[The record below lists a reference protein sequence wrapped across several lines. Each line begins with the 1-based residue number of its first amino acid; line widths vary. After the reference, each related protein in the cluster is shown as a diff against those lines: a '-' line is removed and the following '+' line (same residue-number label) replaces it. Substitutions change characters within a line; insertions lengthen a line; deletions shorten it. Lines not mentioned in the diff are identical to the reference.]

1 MVEIYI
7 LMKKEYR
14 TIIFDLGG
22 VIINLKKQNCIDAFK
37 SLGYDTIEN
46 MLGEYKQG
54 GEFLALEEGRLSPKE
69 WRESVRKNIASP
81 ITDQQIDDAFNAF
94 LVDIPV
100 NKLRMLQT
108 LKKSYRIA
116 MLSNTN
122 KVMFESKIPE
132 LFKIDGL
139 TMEDYFDEFFLS
151 YKMGMSKPS
160 EEIFIKV
167 AEDLDINPNEA
178 LFIDDSQSNIDTA
191 SKLGFQTMLVKPYTD
206 FSDKLL

>member
-1 MVEIYI
+1 
-7 LMKKEYR
+7 MKKEYR

-37 SLGYDTIEN
+37 ALGYDAIEN

-69 WRESVRKNIASP
+69 WRESVRKNIASHV
-81 ITDQQIDDAFNAF
+81 TDQQIDDAFNAF

-178 LFIDDSQSNIDTA
+178 LFIDDSQSNIDAA

>member
-178 LFIDDSQSNIDTA
+178 LFIDDSQSNIDAA

>member
-1 MVEIYI
+1 MEQKYS
-7 LMKKEYR
+7 

-37 SLGYDTIEN
+37 ALGYNSIDD

-54 GEFLALEEGRLSPKE
+54 GEFLALEEGRLSVEE
-69 WRESVRKNIASP
+69 WRESVRKNLSAP
-81 ITDQQIDDAFNAF
+81 VTDKQIDDAFNAF

-100 NKLRMLQT
+100 QKLRMLQL
-108 LKKSYRIA
+108 LKTKYRIV

-132 LFKIDGL
+132 LFKVDGL
-139 TMEDYFDEFFLS
+139 RIEDYFDDFFLS
-151 YKMGMSKPS
+151 YKMGLTKPS
-160 EEIFIKV
+160 PEIFIKV
-167 AEDLDINPNEA
+167 AEQLGINPCEA
-178 LFIDDSQSNIDTA
+178 LFIDDSQANVDAA
-191 SKLGFQTMLVKPYTD
+191 SCLGFQTMCVEPYTD

>member
-1 MVEIYI
+1 MR
-7 LMKKEYR
+7 EYT

-37 SLGYDTIEN
+37 ALGYDSVDK
-46 MLGEYKQG
+46 MLSEYRQD
-54 GEFLALEEGRLSPKE
+54 GEFLALEEGRVSPEE
-69 WRESVRKNIASP
+69 WRNIVRQSISSP
-81 ITDQQIDDAFNAF
+81 VTDEQIDAAFNEF

-100 NKLRMLQT
+100 EKLRMLRT
-108 LKKSYRIA
+108 LKSKYRIA

-132 LFKIDGL
+132 LFKIEGL
-139 TMEDYFDEFFLS
+139 TIEDYFDDFFLS

-160 EEIFIKV
+160 PEIFIKV
-167 AEDLDINPNEA
+167 AEELGIEPNEA
-178 LFIDDSQSNIDTA
+178 LFIDDSQANVDA
-191 SKLGFQTMLVKPYTD
+191 AAKLGFQTMCVKPYTD

>member
-1 MVEIYI
+1 MEPKYT
-7 LMKKEYR
+7 

-37 SLGYDTIEN
+37 ALGYSSVDE

-54 GEFLALEEGRLSPKE
+54 GEFLALEEGHLTPEE
-69 WRESVRKNIASP
+69 WRECVRKNIPSP
-81 ITDQQIDDAFNAF
+81 VTDEQIDAAFNAF

-100 NKLRMLQT
+100 EKLKMLRS
-108 LKKSYRIA
+108 LKSKYRIA

-132 LFKIDGL
+132 LFRIEGL
-139 TMEDYFDEFFLS
+139 EIGDYFDDFFLS

-160 EEIFIKV
+160 PEIFSKV
-167 AEDLDINPNEA
+167 AEGLGINPCEA
-178 LFIDDSQSNIDTA
+178 LFIDDSQANVDA
-191 SKLGFQTMLVKPYTD
+191 AAKLGFQVMCVEPYTD

>member
-1 MVEIYI
+1 MR
-7 LMKKEYR
+7 EYT

-37 SLGYDTIEN
+37 ALGYNSVDK
-46 MLGEYKQG
+46 MLSEYRQD
-54 GEFLALEEGRLSPKE
+54 GEFLALEEGRVSPEE
-69 WRESVRKNIASP
+69 WRSIVRKNIPSLV
-81 ITDQQIDDAFNAF
+81 TDKQIDDAFNAF

-100 NKLRMLQT
+100 EKLRMLRT
-108 LKKSYRIA
+108 LKTKYRIA

-132 LFKIDGL
+132 LFKIEGL
-139 TMEDYFDEFFLS
+139 TIEDYFDDFFLS

-160 EEIFIKV
+160 PEIFIKV
-167 AEDLDINPNEA
+167 AEKLGIEPSEA
-178 LFIDDSQSNIDTA
+178 LFIDDSQVNVDA
-191 SKLGFQTMLVKPYTD
+191 AAKLGFQTMCVEPYTD

>member
-1 MVEIYI
+1 MTR
-7 LMKKEYR
+7 EYT

-37 SLGYDTIEN
+37 ALGYDSVDK
-46 MLGEYKQG
+46 MLSEYRQD
-54 GEFLALEEGRLSPKE
+54 GEFLALEEGRVSPEE
-69 WRESVRKNIASP
+69 WRNIVRRSISSP
-81 ITDQQIDDAFNAF
+81 VTDEQIDAAFNAF

-100 NKLRMLQT
+100 EKLRMLRA
-108 LKKSYRIA
+108 LKTKYRIA

-132 LFKIDGL
+132 LFKIEGL
-139 TMEDYFDEFFLS
+139 TIEDYFDDFFLS

-160 EEIFIKV
+160 PEIFIKV
-167 AEDLDINPNEA
+167 AEELGIEPNEA
-178 LFIDDSQSNIDTA
+178 LFIDDSQANVDA
-191 SKLGFQTMLVKPYTD
+191 AAKLGFQTMCVEPYAD

>member
-1 MVEIYI
+1 
-7 LMKKEYR
+7 MKKKYT

-37 SLGYDTIEN
+37 LLGYDAIEN
-46 MLGEYKQG
+46 MLGEYKQS

-69 WRESVRKNIASP
+69 WRESVKKSIASP
-81 ITDQQIDDAFNAF
+81 VTDQQIDDAFNAF
-94 LVDIPV
+94 LVDIPI
-100 NKLRMLQT
+100 NKLRMLRT
-108 LKKSYRIA
+108 LKEKYRIA

-167 AEDLDINPNEA
+167 AEGLGINPCEA
-178 LFIDDSQSNIDTA
+178 LFIDDSQTNIDVA
-191 SKLGFQTMLVKPYTD
+191 AKLGFQTMHVKPYTD

>member
-7 LMKKEYR
+7 LMKKEYT

-22 VIINLKKQNCIDAFK
+22 VIINLKKQNCIQAFK
-37 SLGYDTIEN
+37 LLGYDAIEN
-46 MLGEYKQG
+46 MLGEYKQS
-54 GEFLALEEGRLSPKE
+54 GEFLALEEGRLSPEE
-69 WRESVRKNIASP
+69 WRECVRKNIATP
-81 ITDQQIDDAFNAF
+81 VTDQQIDDAFNAF
-94 LVDIPV
+94 LVDIPI
-100 NKLRMLQT
+100 NKLRMLRT
-108 LKKSYRIA
+108 LKDRYRIV

-167 AEDLDINPNEA
+167 AEDLGIDPSEA
-178 LFIDDSQSNIDTA
+178 LFIDDSQANIDA
-191 SKLGFQTMLVKPYTD
+191 AAKLGFQTMFVKPYTD

>member
-1 MVEIYI
+1 MEQKYS
-7 LMKKEYR
+7 

-37 SLGYDTIEN
+37 ALGYNSIDD

-54 GEFLALEEGRLSPKE
+54 GEFLALEEGRLSVEE
-69 WRESVRKNIASP
+69 WRESVRKNLSAP
-81 ITDQQIDDAFNAF
+81 VTDKQIDDAFNAF

-100 NKLRMLQT
+100 QKLRMLQL
-108 LKKSYRIA
+108 LKTKYRIV

-132 LFKIDGL
+132 LFKVDGL
-139 TMEDYFDEFFLS
+139 RIEDYFDDFFLS
-151 YKMGMSKPS
+151 YKMGLTKPS
-160 EEIFIKV
+160 PEIFIKV
-167 AEDLDINPNEA
+167 AEQLGINPCEA
-178 LFIDDSQSNIDTA
+178 LFIDDSQANVDAA
-191 SKLGFQTMLVKPYTD
+191 SRLGFQTMCVEPYTD

>member
-1 MVEIYI
+1 MEQKYS
-7 LMKKEYR
+7 

-37 SLGYDTIEN
+37 ALGYNSIDD

-54 GEFLALEEGRLSPKE
+54 GEFLALEEGRLSVEE
-69 WRESVRKNIASP
+69 WRESVRKNLSAP
-81 ITDQQIDDAFNAF
+81 VTDKQIDDAFNAF

-100 NKLRMLQT
+100 QKLRMLQL
-108 LKKSYRIA
+108 LKTKYRIV

-132 LFKIDGL
+132 LFKVDGL
-139 TMEDYFDEFFLS
+139 RIEDYFDDFFLS
-151 YKMGMSKPS
+151 YKMGLSKPS
-160 EEIFIKV
+160 PEIFIKV
-167 AEDLDINPNEA
+167 AEQLGINPCEA
-178 LFIDDSQSNIDTA
+178 LFIDDSQANVDAA
-191 SKLGFQTMLVKPYTD
+191 SRLGFQTMCVEPYTD

>member
-1 MVEIYI
+1 
-7 LMKKEYR
+7 MKKGYT

-22 VIINLKKQNCIDAFK
+22 VIINLKKQNCIEAFK
-37 SLGYDTIEN
+37 ALDYNSIDR
-46 MLGEYKQG
+46 MLGEYKQQ
-54 GEFLALEEGRLSPKE
+54 GEFLALEEGRLSPEE
-69 WRESVRKNIASP
+69 WRECVRKNIASP
-81 ITDQQIDDAFNAF
+81 VTDQQIDDAFNAF
-94 LVDIPV
+94 LIDIPV
-100 NKLRMLQT
+100 NKLKMLRT
-108 LKKSYRIA
+108 LKEKYRIV

-139 TMEDYFDEFFLS
+139 TMNDYFDEFFLS

-167 AEDLDINPNEA
+167 AKDLGINPNEA
-178 LFIDDSQSNIDTA
+178 LFIDDSQANIDA
-191 SKLGFQTMLVKPYTD
+191 AAKLGFQTMHVKPYTD

>member
-1 MVEIYI
+1 MR
-7 LMKKEYR
+7 EYT

-37 SLGYDTIEN
+37 ALGYDSVDK
-46 MLGEYKQG
+46 MLSEYRQD
-54 GEFLALEEGRLSPKE
+54 GEFLALEEGRVSPEE
-69 WRESVRKNIASP
+69 WRNIVRQSISSP
-81 ITDQQIDDAFNAF
+81 VTDEQIDAAFNEF

-100 NKLRMLQT
+100 EKLRMLRT
-108 LKKSYRIA
+108 LKSKYRIA

-132 LFKIDGL
+132 LFKIEGL
-139 TMEDYFDEFFLS
+139 TIEDYFDDFFLS

-160 EEIFIKV
+160 PEIFIKV
-167 AEDLDINPNEA
+167 AEELGIEPNEA
-178 LFIDDSQSNIDTA
+178 LFIDDSQVNVDA
-191 SKLGFQTMLVKPYTD
+191 AAKLGFQTMCVEPYTD